1 MSNNFEIPDKEKM
14 MTLFLDL
21 AQYDSLSFHER
32 RVADRLKTELQALG
46 FEVTEDDA
54 VAHFGGE
61 SGNLYGFLKGTT
73 NQESVLFSAH
83 MDTVEP
89 GLAKKPQISDERITS
104 DGTSVL
110 GADDL
115 CGIVEI
121 LEGIRLARRN
131 PEGHGDIEV
140 LFTVGEEAYGQG
152 SKAFD
157 FSLIR
162 SREAYVL
169 DMSGAPGMAARKAP
183 SIISFEVRIEGKAAH
198 AGFAPQNGI
207 NAILA
212 GTKAIAG
219 LPQGSISEQTKL
231 NIGTVNGGT
240 ANNIVAEHFACSGE
254 IRSFDHREALR
265 TSRQVEEAFGEECR
279 KIGAALQYEQTVH
292 IEAYETPE
300 EAPVCQCF
308 QRACRQLGLPGQ
320 LKATHGGSDNNIFAK
335 KGISGIVLSC
345 GMYRTHSTEEYTSL
359 NDLAAGAELV
369 AAIIGQR

>member
-1 MSNNFEIPDKEKM
+1 MINTLETPDKEKM
-14 MTLFLDL
+14 SALFKDL
-21 AQYDSLSFHER
+21 ARYDSLSFHER
-32 RVADRLKTELQALG
+32 KVADRLKMELQVLG
-46 FEVTEDDA
+46 FEVTEDDTGL
-54 VAHFGGE
+54 HYGGE
-61 SGNLYGFLKGTT
+61 CGNLYGFLKGTT
-73 NQESVLFSAH
+73 NQKPVLFSAH

-89 GLAKKPQISDERITS
+89 GLSKKPQIRDGRITS

-121 LEGIRLARRN
+121 LEGIRLACRN

-140 LFTVGEEAYGQG
+140 LFTVGEEAYGKG

-157 FSLIR
+157 YSLIR

-183 SIISFEVRIEGKAAH
+183 SIISFEARIEGKVAH

-207 NAILA
+207 NAIQA

-254 IRSFDHREALR
+254 IRSYDHKEALY
-265 TSRQVEEAFGEECR
+265 TSRQVEEAFGEECG
-279 KIGAALQYEQTVH
+279 KIGATLHYEHTVH

-308 QRACRQLGLPGQ
+308 QRACVQLGLPGQ
-320 LKATHGGSDNNIFAK
+320 LKATHGGSDNNIFTK
-335 KGISGIVLSC
+335 NGISGIVLSC
-345 GMYRTHSTEEYTSL
+345 GMYHTHSTAEYTSL
-359 NDLAAGAELV
+359 NDLASGAELV
-369 AAIIGQR
+369 AAIIRQR

>member
-1 MSNNFEIPDKEKM
+1 MCDNFKTPNKEKM
-14 MTLFLDL
+14 IALFLDL
-21 AQYDSLSFHER
+21 ARHDSLSFHER
-32 RVADRLKTELQALG
+32 SVANRLKTELQALG

-54 VAHFGGE
+54 GARLGGE
-61 SGNLYGFLKGTT
+61 CGNLYGFLKGTT
-73 NQESVLFSAH
+73 NQEPVLFSAH

-89 GLAKKPQISDERITS
+89 GLAKKPQIRDDRITS

-121 LEGIRLARRN
+121 LEGIRLAHGN

-157 FSLIR
+157 YDRIR

-183 SIISFEVRIEGKAAH
+183 SIISFEARIEGKAAH
-198 AGFAPQNGI
+198 AGFAPQDGI
-207 NAILA
+207 NTILA
-212 GTKAIAG
+212 GTKAIAR

-231 NIGTVNGGT
+231 NIGIVHGGA

-254 IRSFDHREALR
+254 IRSFDHQEALH
-265 TSRQVEEAFGEECR
+265 TSRQVEEAFREECGQ
-279 KIGAALQYEQTVH
+279 IGAKLRYEQTIH

-300 EAPVCQCF
+300 DAPVCQCF
-308 QRACRQLGLPGQ
+308 RRACGQLGLPGQ
-320 LKATHGGSDNNIFAK
+320 LTTTHGGSDNNIFAK

-345 GMYRTHSTEEYTSL
+345 GMYRTHSTEEYTSR
-359 NDLAAGAELV
+359 NDLASGAEIV
-369 AAIIGQR
+369 AAIIEER